1 MTNWD
6 LRVNKSISST
16 IPKAMTP
23 GWGNIYLDFDFDLE
37 GIKLQIG
44 IEHLLRATFRF
55 ESNGNKLLEVASE
68 Q

>member
-1 MTNWD
+1 
-6 LRVNKSISST
+6 
-16 IPKAMTP
+16 MTP
-23 GWGNIYLDFDFDLE
+23 SWGNIYLDFDFDLE

-44 IEHLLRATFRF
+44 IEHLLRAMFRF